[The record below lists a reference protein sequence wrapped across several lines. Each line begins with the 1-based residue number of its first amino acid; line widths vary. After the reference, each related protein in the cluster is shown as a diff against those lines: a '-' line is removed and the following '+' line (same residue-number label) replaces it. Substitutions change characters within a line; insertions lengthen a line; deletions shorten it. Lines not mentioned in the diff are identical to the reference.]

1 MSKKE
6 LIKHNLEHIH
16 QEIARHIDKTNRKA
30 KDVSLMCASKKA
42 SFQDVLYAIESGE
55 TLFGENYLQTGLP
68 KIHAIHNHYSST
80 NDATEERDNNPVQFC
95 FIGHLQSN
103 KVGKTIESFQRIDS
117 VDSVSLASF
126 IARKFENCKETNQSD
141 SLPLHLRK
149 KRYPILLEVRTAKDP
164 TKFGVFPQILPFII
178 EPLLSYSSIEI
189 QGFMTMATNTK
200 EEKEIRRCF
209 SLLRTTRDDMENK
222 FGSKFPVLSM
232 GMTNDYPYAILEGS
246 TLLRI
251 GSAIFG
257 GTL

>member
-6 LIKHNLEHIH
+6 LIKQNLNRIH
-16 QEIARHIDKTNRKA
+16 QGIAKYVHKANRRIE
-30 KDVSLMCASKKA
+30 DVQLMCASKKA
-42 SFQDVLYAIESGE
+42 SFQDVLYAIEAGE
-55 TLFGENYLQTGLP
+55 KLFGENYLQTGLP
-68 KIHAIHNHYSST
+68 KVHAVHNHYSDPDDIPEKQS
-80 NDATEERDNNPVQFC
+80 NESIQFC

-103 KVGKTIESFQRIDS
+103 KVGKAIESFERIDS

-126 IARKFENCKETNQSD
+126 IARKFENSKDIAEPN
-141 SLPLHLRK
+141 SLPSHLRK
-149 KRYPILLEVRTAKDP
+149 EKYPLLIEVRTAKDP

-209 SLLRTTRDDMENK
+209 SLLRTTRDEMENK

-257 GTL
+257 GTS